1 MTSTDIAQIRTEDLI
16 SELIKR
22 DRIESAILKENQI
35 SSCNFYHRE
44 GYFAGSIE
52 ADGPATILV
61 FGKSMKRRN
70 GPAGIQWGKP

>member
-1 MTSTDIAQIRTEDLI
+1 MTSTDITQISTEDLI

-22 DRIESAILKENQI
+22 DETESAILKENRV

-44 GYFAGSIE
+44 GYFAGCIE

-61 FGKSMKRRN
+61 FGKNMKRRD